1 MVHKNASKVL
11 RRLPSLQPCFSKFRE
26 VWFGTWRV
34 SLHLEKLLVYYFDPR
49 KLSTASVFRNEEFN
63 GRTLGLFLWKTWPLF
78 PDWQGSYVMYGKQ
91 NKPNFFLRHL
101 WQSESWP
108 GRIGWNSNAN
118 KNNDDLKEK
127 AIETEIFVRVFQEND
142 GFIFIS
148 KTDRRLTMGHMATW
162 GHV

>member
-1 MVHKNASKVL
+1 MHFEAFKHIFRKMVHKNASKVL

-108 GRIGWNSNAN
+108 GRIGWNSNTN
-118 KNNDDLKEK
+118 KMM
-127 AIETEIFVRVFQEND
+127 
-142 GFIFIS
+142 IS
-148 KTDRRLTMGHMATW
+148 KRKRLKLKYLLECFRKMTGSFL
-162 GHV
+162 